1 MNNLRQLCLTALL
14 IFAIAFSAHAGNIE
28 CDGVVNPLP
37 PPPTAT
43 GDIECDGLIEIFMS
57 LIQGVLSLS

>member
-14 IFAIAFSAHAGNIE
+14 IFAIAFSAYAGNIE
-28 CDGVVNPLP
+28 CDGGVNPP

-43 GDIECDGLIEIFMS
+43 GDIECDGLIEIVMS